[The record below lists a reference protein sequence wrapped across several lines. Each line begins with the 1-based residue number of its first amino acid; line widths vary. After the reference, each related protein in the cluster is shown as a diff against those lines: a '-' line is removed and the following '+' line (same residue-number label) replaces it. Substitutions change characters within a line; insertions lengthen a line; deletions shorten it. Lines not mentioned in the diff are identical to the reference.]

1 MWHAWSSQMSGALAR
16 GSAALDQPRFLR
28 PAIAEA
34 VGFDPT
40 LITAGGPDNAWYPT
54 PIDQTQIA
62 YGVDSRVQNLLAIA
76 DTAGRPGLQT
86 LAAMNAS
93 WFFGANRAGEPMYDP
108 ATGITFDGLAADGT
122 VNHNSGA
129 ESTIHGLLT
138 MLALDAHPAVAA
150 QATAWPQT
158 PERSGLTTVEAET
171 ADPTTGTV
179 VTPTSS
185 WTGESEYGGG
195 AFLRLDRG
203 ERATIDLGAS
213 TQSRVLEP
221 VSWLPV
227 NGRAVSRWTVGRAN
241 RPAAA
246 PGRAIKASRPFRVPC
261 CRSGCSPRCRPTR
274 SR

>member
-1 MWHAWSSQMSGALAR
+1 MSGALAR

-108 ATGITFDGLAADGT
+108 
-122 VNHNSGA
+122 
-129 ESTIHGLLT
+129 
-138 MLALDAHPAVAA
+138 
-150 QATAWPQT
+150 
-158 PERSGLTTVEAET
+158 R
-171 ADPTTGTV
+171 
-179 VTPTSS
+179 
-185 WTGESEYGGG
+185 
-195 AFLRLDRG
+195 
-203 ERATIDLGAS
+203 
-213 TQSRVLEP
+213 
-221 VSWLPV
+221 
-227 NGRAVSRWTVGRAN
+227 
-241 RPAAA
+241 
-246 PGRAIKASRPFRVPC
+246 
-261 CRSGCSPRCRPTR
+261 
-274 SR
+274 